1 MMITVIAPEHDEG
14 IVGMRAGFQR
24 IQYTADHG
32 IRITYTGEVAMDRVI
47 HGLQRLQLFMDSGAV
62 GPNLLNISW

>member
-1 MMITVIAPEHDEG
+1 
-14 IVGMRAGFQR
+14 MRAGFQC

-62 GPNLLNISW
+62 GPNLLKSW